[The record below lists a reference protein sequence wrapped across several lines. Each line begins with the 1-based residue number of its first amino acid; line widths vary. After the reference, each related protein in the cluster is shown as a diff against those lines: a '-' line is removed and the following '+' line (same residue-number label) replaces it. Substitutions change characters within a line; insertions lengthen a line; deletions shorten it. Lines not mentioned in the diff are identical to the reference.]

1 MSISTTGFNAIKR
14 NDKTTSSQYHVLGDG
29 KTSEKDKVIGSG
41 MIDTSNIRKPT
52 SELGKDA
59 FMQILIAQLGN
70 QDPLEPMNDTE
81 FIAQMAQFS
90 ALEQMQAL
98 NASFKSSQAYN
109 YIGKTVEATTN
120 IQDENG
126 NWVTTKLQGVVS
138 GIEFYNNQPYLI
150 VGDYL
155 LEPES
160 VSVMYNSSS
169 LDNSILQGGA
179 LIGKYVTASMAD
191 EEGNIT
197 EVSGK
202 VTKVLVKNGRVYAVI
217 DDKKEVPVAGI
228 TAIND
233 EPIADSEDTGKPLDF
248 YIRGDGYF
256 VNRTEAGEEYYT
268 RYGNFSLNEN
278 GTLVTGEGNAVLGY
292 PVEWNASKDKDPDSI
307 DADYKYGN
315 YVIKWNEQNSVDDLT
330 SITFDANIFADMYVD
345 SNGAVKARL
354 KNDTPE
360 KDISDSGNNNITIPK
375 NTEITIGYVV
385 LANFANPSGL
395 KELDGNNY
403 ANSKDSG
410 DPVIGSPADE
420 GYGMLVSGQLEVL

>member
-14 NDKTTSSQYHVLGDG
+14 NDQNTSSQYILGDG
-29 KTSEKDKVIGSG
+29 KASEKDKVIGSG

-160 VSVMYNSSS
+160 VSVMYNSSG
-169 LDNSILQGGA
+169 LDNSILQSGA
-179 LIGKYVTASMAD
+179 LIGKYVTASMAGED
-191 EEGNIT
+191 GNIT

-217 DDKKEVPVAGI
+217 DDKKEVPIAGI
-228 TAIND
+228 TAIKD
-233 EPIADSEDTGKPLDF
+233 EPIEESKYTGNPLDF
-248 YIRGDGYF
+248 YIKGDGYF
-256 VNRTEAGEEYYT
+256 VNRTESGEEYYT
-268 RYGNFSLNEN
+268 RYGSFALNEN

-307 DADYKYGN
+307 DVDYKYGN
-315 YVIKWNEQNSVDDLT
+315 YVIKWNERNSVDDLT
-330 SITFDANIFADMYVD
+330 SITIDTDIFANMYVD

-375 NTEITIGYVV
+375 NTEITIGYVA

-410 DPVIGSPADE
+410 DPVIGSPADK